1 MDLNESNY
9 DYNGL
14 LELFSLPSDFNLK
27 HLKEAKKKV
36 LMLHPDK
43 SQLPNEYFLF
53 FRKMYFKV
61 EEIYKYTHHETNVH
75 KLQQSFDVD
84 TKFKDYLE
92 RHNINP
98 ETNYKRFSK
107 EFNKMF
113 EQVYV
118 KESDEGHG
126 EWLESDENIYDKND
140 LEKSKIQAR
149 KSQLIQVENIESVD
163 IQNKKSLY
171 HYDLK
176 ESHGQPFIAMDV
188 DKVYQNTKKFNS
200 VQELQ
205 QFQAQEDQK
214 RAFSSDEQNLLYLKQ
229 KEDLLNAQS
238 KQLAYQQMRQKEETE
253 NNYNKYVSR
262 YLSLE

>member
-1 MDLNESNY
+1 
-9 DYNGL
+9 
-14 LELFSLPSDFNLK
+14 
-27 HLKEAKKKV
+27 
-36 LMLHPDK
+36 
-43 SQLPNEYFLF
+43 
-53 FRKMYFKV
+53 
-61 EEIYKYTHHETNVH
+61 
-75 KLQQSFDVD
+75 
-84 TKFKDYLE
+84 
-92 RHNINP
+92 
-98 ETNYKRFSK
+98 
-107 EFNKMF
+107 MF

-205 QFQAQEDQK
+205 QFQAQEDEK

-229 KEDLLNAQS
+229 KEDLLNTQS